1 MLGAR
6 VNEIAWRK
14 HTVVGGEKRKEADEV
29 LHVTTRVGVSSLNL
43 VFTKDRD
50 NFCSTTCPSTGK
62 VRASTENAL
71 TELLKIAH
79 VTTAYG
85 YITCYNCLFVFC
97 LSVRE
102 GGEVLLLGSSELEEN
117 SGKPHLEAKINA
129 NLS

>member
-1 MLGAR
+1 M
-6 VNEIAWRK
+6 EE
-14 HTVVGGEKRKEADEV
+14 EKRKEADEV

-85 YITCYNCLFVFC
+85 YITCFNSSRRFLRREEEDEEERKEA
-97 LSVRE
+97 LS
-102 GGEVLLLGSSELEEN
+102 LLGSSELEEN
-117 SGKPHLEAKINA
+117 SGYHT
-129 NLS
+129 